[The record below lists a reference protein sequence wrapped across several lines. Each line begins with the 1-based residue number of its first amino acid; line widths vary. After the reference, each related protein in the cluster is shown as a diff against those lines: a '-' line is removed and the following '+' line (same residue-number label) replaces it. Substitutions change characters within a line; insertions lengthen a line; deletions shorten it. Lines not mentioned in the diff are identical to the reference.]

1 MKGGGG
7 GCGLALNSPVTL
19 KAEAR
24 RVSRLM
30 QTSTAVS
37 VGEERSVSGDK
48 RPESVIRIPIHPDT
62 VEVLSSN
69 GLIADDF

>member
-1 MKGGGG
+1 MGEGGWVVAK
-7 GCGLALNSPVTL
+7 LPVTP

-30 QTSTAVS
+30 QTSAAVS

-48 RPESVIRIPIHPDT
+48 RPASVIRIPIHPDT

-69 GLIADDF
+69 GLIEDDF